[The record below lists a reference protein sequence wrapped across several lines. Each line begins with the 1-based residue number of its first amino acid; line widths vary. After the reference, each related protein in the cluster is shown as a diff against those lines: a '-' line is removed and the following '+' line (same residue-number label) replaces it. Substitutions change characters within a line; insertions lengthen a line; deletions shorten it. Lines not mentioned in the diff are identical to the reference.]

1 MEKFEKDITDNG
13 AMMLCEGIIRQAVV
27 DYRHAVLQL
36 WKCEHDI
43 AEAVRCI
50 RTSEKWYRR
59 KIDNSEIETRR
70 QIMIERYK
78 DTAKEVERFFNSE
91 FFELISDGMEGKE
104 CFEKVK
110 AMVED
115 EVREVAEKKKVR
127 RNISMVNVEK
137 K

>member
-1 MEKFEKDITDNG
+1 
-13 AMMLCEGIIRQAVV
+13 
-27 DYRHAVLQL
+27 
-36 WKCEHDI
+36 
-43 AEAVRCI
+43 
-50 RTSEKWYRR
+50 
-59 KIDNSEIETRR
+59 
-70 QIMIERYK
+70 MIERYK

-137 K
+137 R